1 MTLTIGQSASRT
13 TTMTAHMIEQFAA
26 ATGDNNSI
34 HLDEEFAKTTRFG
47 KRIAHGMLTAGLI
60 SAVLANDLPGPGTI
74 YLGQTAIFK
83 APVFIGDV
91 ITATVEVTAYREVRR
106 IATLKTMCTNQDGVT
121 VVEGEATVLAP
132 E

>member
-1 MTLTIGQSASRT
+1 MTVAIGQKASRT
-13 TTMTAHMIEQFAA
+13 TTMTFEMIERFAA
-26 ATGDNNSI
+26 ATGDTNSI

-47 KRIAHGMLTAGLI
+47 KRIAHGMLTVGLI
-60 SAVLANDLPGPGTI
+60 SAVLANELPGPGTI
-74 YLGQTAIFK
+74 YLGQTVTFK

-91 ITATVEVTAYREVRR
+91 ITAVVEVTAYREARR
-106 IATLKTMCTNQDGVT
+106 IATFKTTCVNQDGVT